1 MMFLYLLNLLFIQ
14 THIMIADFSNSYPIE
29 LWNITNDVVMGGL
42 SNSSMSLTSDGYAV
56 FSGDVS
62 TKNNGGFAMT
72 RHTECINFNKS
83 HSKIVLKVKGDGKK
97 YQFRIKSN
105 VNQNYWYIQ
114 SFNTSGDWEEI
125 TLPLSKFQPSYRG
138 RKLSFSN
145 FSFNYIQEMAF
156 LIGNKKDESFKLIID
171 FISIK

>member
-29 LWNITNDVVMGGL
+29 SWNITNDVVMGGL

-72 RHTECINFNKS
+72 RHTESINFDKS

-105 VNQNYWYIQ
+105 IYQRYWYIQ
-114 SFNTSGDWEEI
+114 TFNTTGEWEEI
-125 TLPLSKFQPSYRG
+125 TLLLNDFYPSFRG
-138 RKLSFSN
+138 RKLDIAN
-145 FSFNYIQEMAF
+145 FSSENIEEIAL
-156 LIGNKKDESFKLIID
+156 LIGNKKDESFKLLID
-171 FISIK
+171 SIKIY